1 MNAYLNLKSLL
12 VEAEATADDAVQAA
26 LNQLPASVFAVTLD
40 LDGAQDLV
48 SDTQVEALVQV
59 IRGRWPHPAFCLA
72 RCHGVQVW
80 SRAAARFSQPLLAWA
95 ALSRQGGYHVL
106 GRAPTG
112 TYGLLLRALCYRHER
127 ATPEQLAQD
136 PAIVSPHKVNYDA
149 HSLMEYERTG
159 RLPLGATLADSDS
172 IANDLRTMARQRY
185 IQQIAPR
192 VYRAITPVSPH
203 TAAFNLAR

>member
-12 VEAEATADDAVQAA
+12 VDAEAEAVDAVQAA
-26 LNQLPASVFAVTLD
+26 LNELPAAIYAVTLD
-40 LDGAQDLV
+40 LDGTQGLV
-48 SDTQVEALVQV
+48 SDAQIEALVQAL
-59 IRGRWPHPAFCLA
+59 RDRWPHPAFCLA
-72 RCHGVQVW
+72 RCHDLQTW
-80 SRAAARFSQPLLAWA
+80 SRAAARLSQPLLAWA

-112 TYGLLLRALCYRHER
+112 TCAVLLRALCYRHER

-159 RLPLGATLADSDS
+159 RLPLGPTLADIDS
-172 IANDLRTMARQRY
+172 IANDLRNMALRRY

-192 VYRAITPVSPH
+192 VYRAVTPVSPN
-203 TAAFNLAR
+203 TAAFNWAR